1 LTGGAGVERRAFLGC
16 GAVAG
21 LAWLRGSWPLAVPGA
36 AHASVERGPR
46 VQLVLEGGAP
56 VRTSQIIPH
65 RDYVFFYPF
74 DGTPCF
80 LLDLGTAVPGAD
92 VPLRTGGSYA
102 WPGGVG
108 RGRSLV
114 AYSAICPHT
123 YTHPTREAAMIHY
136 FAPDQPASVVQR
148 GGVITCCVHGSAF
161 DPAHGAVPLQPP
173 AELPL
178 ATVLLEWDEASDG
191 VTAVGVLG
199 RPVFTEF
206 FKSFPRIARRDVAG
220 TTTVR
225 ELAHYSAGILP
236 C

>member
-1 LTGGAGVERRAFLGC
+1 MERRAFLGC
-16 GAVAG
+16 GALAG
-21 LAWLRGSWPLAVPGA
+21 LAWLRGARGLAVPGA
-36 AHASVERGPR
+36 AEASIERGPR
-46 VQLVLEGGAP
+46 ARLVLEGGAP
-56 VRTSQIIPH
+56 VRASQLVPH
-65 RDYVFFYPF
+65 QDYVFFYPF

-80 LLDLGTAVPGAD
+80 LLDLDKPVAGAD
-92 VPLRTGGSYA
+92 VPLRAGGSYA

-136 FAPDQPASVVQR
+136 FAPDQPASVAQR

-161 DPAHGAVPLQPP
+161 DPARGAVPLQPP

-178 ATVLLEWDEASDG
+178 ATVLLEWDEASDEL
-191 VTAVGVLG
+191 TAVGVLG

-220 TTTVR
+220 STTVR
-225 ELAHYSAGILP
+225 DLARYS
-236 C
+236 